1 MGLLETEG
9 SVARKAGDAT
19 SSVVHWTRSP
29 VENEGAL
36 ALPRLDEPG
45 PDPPCPVPACP
56 MGTPLAGDGE
66 RVALVSMWLVVPRPL
81 LPGLG
86 MWAVFWPCPT
96 PVICPGSTVPPAS
109 RSVAMMCAA
118 GNWLRLALVCP
129 GSSLLW
135 AWPLVECPVRAISSI
150 VGGWWQGNGLRVCLV
165 TRVMCHA

>member
-81 LPGLG
+81 LPGLVG
-86 MWAVFWPCPT
+86 TNKVAVFWPCPT
-96 PVICPGSTVPPAS
+96 PVCVQGRLSHP
-109 RSVAMMCAA
+109 RVAQS
-118 GNWLRLALVCP
+118 P
-129 GSSLLW
+129 
-135 AWPLVECPVRAISSI
+135 
-150 VGGWWQGNGLRVCLV
+150 
-165 TRVMCHA
+165 